1 MITTERFQTER
12 QATDKQMFGPVMP
25 VESANKYQ
33 PMETPEVHPGKVL
46 STPHYRYLLYLI
58 VELDSIFKWDNA
70 VSE

>member
-1 MITTERFQTER
+1 MITTQHFQTER

-46 STPHYRYLLYLI
+46 STPHYR
-58 VELDSIFKWDNA
+58 
-70 VSE
+70 